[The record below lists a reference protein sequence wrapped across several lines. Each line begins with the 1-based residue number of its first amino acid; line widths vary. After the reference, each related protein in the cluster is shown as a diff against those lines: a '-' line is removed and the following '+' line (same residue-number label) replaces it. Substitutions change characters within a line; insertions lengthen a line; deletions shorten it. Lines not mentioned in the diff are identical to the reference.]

1 MANKTGKGGWE
12 KGKSGNPNG
21 RPPKSRALTDIL
33 EKAGSQSVEVDGKK
47 VASKRIVASLL
58 WQVATTG
65 TATFPDGSILS
76 VSPQDWIAVV
86 KFLYTQIDG
95 PPKAEMDVTSNG
107 ETIPVSFID
116 YRVGLKSSDDS
127 TDA

>member
-1 MANKTGKGGWE
+1 MENEPKQRGWK

-21 RPPKSRALTDIL
+21 RPPKNRALTEIL

-47 VASKRIVASLL
+47 VASKRIVAALL

-65 TATFPDGSILS
+65 MATFPDGSILS
-76 VSPQDWIAVV
+76 VSPQDWLAVV
-86 KFLYTQIDG
+86 KFIYAQIDG

>member
-47 VASKRIVASLL
+47 IASKRIVASLL

-65 TATFPDGSILS
+65 MAKFPDGSILS

-86 KFLYTQIDG
+86 KFIYAQIDG